1 MKTMT
6 YVSLIM
12 VGLLLGLA
20 SVSQAATLDWDG
32 GGGDGLLS
40 TANNWDPNQAP
51 ASSDTLN
58 IGTGDTVSH
67 ENNLPG
73 SVTINLTGSS
83 TLSPVT
89 TVLRLNG
96 ASINVGS
103 GSSLTGGGFGFDFDN
118 GDLTFNDGAIFGNT
132 SWEQKGA
139 NTFTFNLS
147 ASGFT
152 AMTPGTFRCSGG
164 SANIANATYTA
175 DMAAYAGGSQVITLV
190 DFTSDAVSM
199 DNSIFQGAGGFTV
212 NNTGSHTAR
221 FFWDDAAEAIKL
233 NIDPTVT
240 WDAGGSDGIWST
252 AANWTGE
259 PDNQAPVVNDTV
271 EISNGDTVE
280 WNQNGNLPDGLTINL
295 SNNSTLKSSNV
306 LRLNGATIAVP
317 SGCTLTSGAGNFFD
331 LYNATLSFEDGAT
344 NTVALWEHKGT
355 NTFNYTL
362 SAAGFT
368 PLTPT
373 TLMAADNPA
382 TDWSDATFNIDIS
395 DYNIANGT
403 TVTLLDATNHDTDFN
418 GTFNPTVN
426 LIRGASRLDAT
437 LSFDTDTSALI
448 LTLTDEI
455 IWEGGAGDGLWKTAS
470 NWNIDAVP
478 AANDTVVISN
488 GDTVSYDTSTGE
500 SLPGSLTVNLS
511 GNSTLTASG
520 GAIRLNNATIT
531 VDSGSTL
538 TSTGGT
544 HWDLDDAD
552 ITFEAGAI
560 CTIDDWENKDVNTF
574 SFNLGAAG
582 FTALA
587 PNRFLIGGGG
597 THNPG
602 NIANAT
608 YTVDMAAYTGGT
620 GTITLVTFANDSASM
635 DNTAFQT
642 ATLNVLNRG
651 DFTGSYLSWNDT
663 EESIVLNVTYPTWDG
678 EAGDGLWTNAVNWS
692 GDVAPVAGDTVV
704 IANGDT
710 VEWNETAG
718 SGNLPGS
725 LTVNLSGNSTLTASV
740 VIRLNNATINVASG
754 SGLTSIGGSHWDLDD
769 ADFTFEDGAICT
781 VDDWEQR
788 DANTINFTLS
798 ETGFTALTPNT
809 LRSGSSAAWSDVTY
823 NIDMSA
829 YNVSNGKT
837 IVLMDF
843 GSHVAAYNDT
853 FNPTV
858 NVTGAGG
865 TLSFDTDESRLIFTT
880 DADMGTLFRFK

>member
-1 MKTMT
+1 
-6 YVSLIM
+6 VS
-12 VGLLLGLA
+12 A
-20 SVSQAATLDWDG
+20 SQADTLTWDG

-51 ASSDTLN
+51 GASDTLN
-58 IGTGDTVSH
+58 IGTGATVSH

-73 SVTINLTGSS
+73 SATINLTGNSS
-83 TLSPVT
+83 LSTVTLVI
-89 TVLRLNG
+89 RLNN
-96 ASINVGS
+96 ANIDVGS
-103 GSSLTGGGFGFDFDN
+103 GSSLIGAFW
-118 GDLTFNDGAIFGNT
+118 DLDDADLAFEDGAVASMAN
-132 SWEQKGA
+132 WEQKDV
-139 NTFTFNLS
+139 NTFTFTLG

-152 AMTPGTFRCSGG
+152 ALTPGTFRIGNGGLSGD
-164 SANIANATYTA
+164 IANATYTA
-175 DMAAYAGGSQVITLV
+175 DLLNYTGSGGVVTLADFSADGAG
-190 DFTSDAVSM
+190 M
-199 DNSIFQGAGGFTV
+199 DNATFQGAGGLNV
-212 NNTGSHTAR
+212 INAGSHTAR
-221 FFWDDAAEAIKL
+221 FFWDDTAEAIKL

-240 WDAGGSDGIWST
+240 WDGGGGDGIWST

-280 WNQNGNLPDGLTINL
+280 WNTSGNLPGGLTINL

-306 LRLNGATIAVP
+306 LRLNGATIDVP

-331 LYNATLSFEDGAT
+331 LHNATLSFEDGAT
-344 NTVALWEHKGT
+344 NTVSSWEHKGA

-362 SAAGFT
+362 SATGFS

-373 TLMAADNPA
+373 TMMAANSPA

-395 DYNIANGT
+395 SYSIANGT

-426 LIRGASRLDAT
+426 ITRGASRLDAT

-448 LTLTDEI
+448 LTVTDEL
-455 IWEGGAGDGLWKTAS
+455 IWDGGAGDGLWKSAS

-478 AANDTVVISN
+478 DASDVVNITNGNTV
-488 GDTVSYDTSTGE
+488 TYDTSTGQ

-520 GAIRLNNATIT
+520 SAIRLNNATIT
-531 VDSGSTL
+531 VGSGSTL

-552 ITFEAGAI
+552 ITFENGAI
-560 CTIDDWENKDVNTF
+560 CTIDDWENKDDNTF
-574 SFNLGAAG
+574 TFNLGTAG
-582 FTALA
+582 FTTLA
-587 PNRFLIGGGG
+587 PNRFLF
-597 THNPG
+597 G
-602 NIANAT
+602 NGSKSWDFANST

-620 GTITLVTFANDSASM
+620 GTITLVNYTTDAQGRGNDAN
-635 DNTAFQT
+635 FQT

-651 DFTGSYLSWNDT
+651 DFTGSNLSWDDT
-663 EESIVLNVTYPTWDG
+663 EEAIVLNVMYPTWDG

-692 GDVAPVAGDTVV
+692 GDVLPAAGDPVYIT
-704 IANGDT
+704 NGDT

-725 LTVNLSGNSTLTASV
+725 ITVNLSGNSTLTASQ

-754 SGLTSIGGSHWDLDD
+754 SGLTSVGGTHWDLDN
-769 ADFTFEDGAICT
+769 ADLIFEDGAICT

-788 DANTINFTLS
+788 NDNTFSFTLS
-798 ETGFTALTPNT
+798 ETGFATLTPNI
-809 LRSGSSAAWSDVTY
+809 LKSGSGATWSDVTF

-829 YNVSNGKT
+829 LDTRNGKA

-843 GSHVAAYNDT
+843 GSHTAAYDGE

-858 NVTGAGG
+858 NVTGEGG
-865 TLSFDTDESRLIFTT
+865 SLAFDTTGSRLIFTT
-880 DADMGTLFRFK
+880 DATVPSVFRFR